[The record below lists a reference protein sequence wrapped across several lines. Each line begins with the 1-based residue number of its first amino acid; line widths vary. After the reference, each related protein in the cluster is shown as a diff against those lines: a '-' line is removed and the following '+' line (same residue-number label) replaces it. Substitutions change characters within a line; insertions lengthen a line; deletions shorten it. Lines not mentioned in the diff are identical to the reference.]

1 MIKIENA
8 FINLKD
14 TITCGQIFR
23 YIEESDDSYTVLL
36 SDRVV
41 NIKQDNNTLYVK
53 SNNEK
58 DLENV
63 IKIYLDLNRD
73 YEKLNKELL
82 LLDES
87 LKDIIKSCDG
97 FKIINQPKL
106 EAHISYIIS
115 QNNRVPQIRN
125 VLNNISKKYGKKVV
139 FEDKEYYLFPSLDN
153 LKKITKEDFRNMKT
167 GFRDEYLYTFI
178 KRLSDKEYD
187 LDLIDNMNS
196 EKAMKYLMSNK
207 GIGEKVASCILLFS
221 YSRFDVFP
229 IDTWVKKYMK
239 ETYNIEGVNNIK
251 KFTNEKYKDYTGL
264 VIQYMFHYKRNLE

>member
-23 YIEESDDSYTVLL
+23 YIKESDNSYTVLL

-53 SNNEK
+53 SNDEK

-63 IKIYLDLNRD
+63 IKNYLDLNRD

-82 LLDES
+82 LLDKS
-87 LKDIIKSCDG
+87 LKDIINSCTG

-106 EAHISYIIS
+106 ETYISYIIS
-115 QNNRVPQIRN
+115 QNNGVPQIRN
-125 VLNNISKKYGKKVV
+125 ALNNISKTYGEKVI
-139 FEDKEYYLFPSLDN
+139 FEDKEYYLFPGLDS
-153 LKKITKEDFRNMKT
+153 LKKITKEEFRKMKT

-178 KRLSDKEYD
+178 KRLSDKEFD

-196 EKAMKYLMSNK
+196 EKAMKYLMENK

-239 ETYNIEGVNNIK
+239 DTYNIEGVSNIK
-251 KFTNEKYKDYTGL
+251 KFTNEKYKGYTGL